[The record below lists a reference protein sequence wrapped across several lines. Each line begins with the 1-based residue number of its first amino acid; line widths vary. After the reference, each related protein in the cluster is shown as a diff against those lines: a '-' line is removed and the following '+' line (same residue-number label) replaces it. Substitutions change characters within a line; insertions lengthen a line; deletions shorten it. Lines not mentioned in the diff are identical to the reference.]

1 MFVFPFQGCRGVEEV
16 NAMISVRNLKHVRE
30 ETSVSG
36 AFGGHV
42 PAKEQISNY
51 VSHHIDQR
59 LFI

>member
-1 MFVFPFQGCRGVEEV
+1 MEEV